1 MRAIGPS
8 KNVKLRGRGLTE
20 RILGSMGSDDTE
32 KAMASARDEAKDHLL
47 DHSTLRVDARTFET
61 ITDWMDSDPTP
72 AEIEG
77 MKRILQV
84 KSPWAGD

>member
-1 MRAIGPS
+1 
-8 KNVKLRGRGLTE
+8 
-20 RILGSMGSDDTE
+20 MGSYDTE
-32 KAMASARDEAKDHLL
+32 NAMASAGDEVKDLLL

-61 ITDWMDSDPTP
+61 ITDWMDSEPTP

-77 MKRILQV
+77 MKRILKV